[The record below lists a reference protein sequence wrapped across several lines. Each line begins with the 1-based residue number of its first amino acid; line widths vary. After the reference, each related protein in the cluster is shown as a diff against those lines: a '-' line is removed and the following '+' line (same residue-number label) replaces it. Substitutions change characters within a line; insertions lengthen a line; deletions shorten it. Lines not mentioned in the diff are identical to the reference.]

1 MQRRQFLSTAAA
13 LSAIASTTPA
23 PMASGA
29 QAASHAPIK
38 LGLDLFSVRDQGWTA
53 FEMLDYAA
61 RHKVKYVQFSVTRFY
76 GPQDQAHLRKVRE
89 HADSLGIRLETGMD
103 SICPTSTRFPKDQGT
118 AEQQLLRQLETARIV
133 GSPIVRCYLGSMAD
147 RRTELSFEQHIE
159 SMLGVLKGVRSR
171 FKDAGVKV
179 AIENHAGDFRAERL
193 RRVIEEAG
201 KDWTGV
207 TFDSGNPC
215 WTMEDPL
222 TALDYVAPYVVTA
235 HLRDS
240 YVWPTESGIGVQWIR
255 FGQGNVRIAEVVN
268 RLHEAQPNVV
278 MNLET
283 ICIGNRAFALKQ
295 PEFWKGYED
304 VTAQD
309 LIPLYARAEMGFP
322 LPDPPKRSRE
332 EAARVQLE
340 DSDVS
345 IDGFRKIIRSLG
357 KQES

>member
-1 MQRRQFLSTAAA
+1 MHRRQFLSSAATASAAA
-13 LSAIASTTPA
+13 A
-23 PMASGA
+23 
-29 QAASHAPIK
+29 AASSASASSAQTSATAPIK
-38 LGLDLFSVRDQGWTA
+38 LGLDLFSVRDQGWSA
-53 FEMLDYAA
+53 FQMLDYAA
-61 RHKVKYVQFSVTRFY
+61 RHRVKHVQFSVTRFY
-76 GPQDQAHLRKVRE
+76 GQLDAAHLRKVRA

-103 SICPTSTRFPKDQGT
+103 SICPTSTRFPKDDGT
-118 AEQQLLRQLETARIV
+118 AEQQLLRQLETAKIV

-147 RRTELSFEQHIE
+147 RRTELSFEQHID
-159 SMLGVLKGVRSR
+159 SMLAVLKAVRSR
-171 FKDAGVKV
+171 FIDAGVKV
-179 AIENHAGDFRAERL
+179 AIENHAGDFRAQRL

-207 TFDSGNPC
+207 TFDTGNPC

-222 TALDYVAPYVVTA
+222 VALEYVAPYVVTA

-240 YVWPTESGIGVQWIR
+240 YVWQNEAGIAVQWIR
-255 FGQGNVRIAEVVN
+255 FGQGNVRIADVVS
-268 RLHEAQPNVV
+268 RLHAAQPNVV

-283 ICIGNRAFALKQ
+283 ICIGNRAFPLKQ
-295 PEFWKGYED
+295 PDFWKGYED

-309 LIPLYARAEMGFP
+309 LMPLYARAETGFP

-332 EAARVQLE
+332 EAARIQLE

-357 KQES
+357 KQEA